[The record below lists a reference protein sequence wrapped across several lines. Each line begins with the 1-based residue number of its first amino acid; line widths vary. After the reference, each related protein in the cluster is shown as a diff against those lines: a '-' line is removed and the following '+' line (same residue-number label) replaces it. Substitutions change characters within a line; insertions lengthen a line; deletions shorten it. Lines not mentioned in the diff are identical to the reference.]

1 MRLFLAVNPPD
12 EIKKSIA
19 RQLEPLKKEYPNFKW
34 VDEKNYH
41 ITLQFFGDK
50 DPKRLGEQISE
61 SVFDVDPFYL
71 YASGADLFM
80 RNTIT
85 MHLTFYRSKEMEG
98 IVERVREKFQIHESL
113 KYVPHLTF
121 ARYRV
126 PAKQQYLLI
135 KKKIGRL
142 KIDLEFKV
150 AQITLYN
157 SVIESEKSFYET
169 ISEIPLTES

>member
-1 MRLFLAVNPPD
+1 MRLFLAINPPD
-12 EIKKSIA
+12 EIKKSITL
-19 RQLEPLKKEYPNFKW
+19 QIESLKKEYPSFKW
-34 VDEKNYH
+34 IEEKNYH

-50 DPKRLGEQISE
+50 DPNKLSTQIRE
-61 SVFDVDPFYL
+61 SIFDVDPYYL
-71 YASGADLFM
+71 YASGADLFV

-85 MHLTFYRSKEMEG
+85 MHLSFYRSKEIEG
-98 IVERVREKFQIHESL
+98 LVERVKDKFQIQKNI
-113 KYVPHLTF
+113 KYIPHLTF

-135 KKKIGRL
+135 KKKLGKL
-142 KIDLEFKV
+142 KIDIEFNV
-150 AQITLYN
+150 TQITLYN